1 MNTLAKRISLTSF
14 STLTS
19 LAIISFSTLTD
30 ATGNPEDLF
39 KMSFEDLLQV
49 KVTIAARKKESWLE
63 ASGTVLV
70 ISREDINAY
79 GWRDLKEI
87 LMTIPNMDVFYQW
100 SWLPGGQRGFTGNMS
115 STLLM
120 IDGREVQNVLAN
132 EAFIMNNFPAHR
144 IERVEV
150 LQGPN
155 STLYGGNAAQG
166 VINIVTRLES
176 KEPISEV
183 SVLFGEVNTRQIN
196 ALFNGQIN
204 QWHYGLSISKFSS
217 DLDYSELRDFVFDD
231 QRYSRNAA
239 LDQLRDHNSDNFR
252 NNEENTT
259 VDGRL
264 AYHSTYA
271 GFNLTR
277 TYNISGIERVAVD
290 YVNGDD
296 SDRGYTQMYA
306 GQEFSPNDKWQGFVE
321 ISRFSEYK
329 EKQRQKVANLST
341 ALSYDDLIIFTERE
355 DIGPSKRYRLRSQW
369 KYDVGDQSD
378 WILGYDGW
386 RTDIGSKVS
395 YVATD
400 NGIELR
406 TPSSWP
412 MDKEKADKH
421 AIYSQYAKRWKL
433 NDVDSLALT
442 LGLRFNSQD
451 FTDNAWLPR
460 LSLVYQ
466 QGASSAL
473 KYTYGEAFRPPTIFE
488 FDGVEDDTLVSQ
500 TMLMHE
506 LNYSKG
512 WDWGDFHFVNV
523 AAIYQMQV
531 ENFYNKVFDT
541 QLNYWRTEVTGQQEV
556 KGLEDQLKW
565 QTNDWQ
571 GFVGFRYVK
580 PDKTAV
586 NGNLHILNVPQSKI
600 KIGITREFGDFW
612 RTSLFIDHW
621 ASTLTEAN
629 TLSGDATE
637 LYKIPSWTS
646 VNLYFAAQKIELTSA
661 VTATVG
667 LYIEN
672 LFDETYYHANARGTS
687 PYQFIQ
693 APRNFRLQAEIN
705 F

>member
-1 MNTLAKRISLTSF
+1 MGKLTKQISLTLF
-14 STLTS
+14 GFCTF
-19 LAIISFSTLTD
+19 AGATD
-30 ATGNPEDLF
+30 NPDDLF

-49 KVTIAARKKESWLE
+49 KVSIAARKQEPWLE

-70 ISREDINAY
+70 INRADIEAY

-87 LMTIPNMDVFYQW
+87 MMTIPNMDVFYQW

-115 STLLM
+115 STLLL
-120 IDGREVQNVLAN
+120 IDGREVQNILAN
-132 EAFIMNNFPAHR
+132 EAFVMNNFPSHR

-166 VINIVTRLES
+166 VINIVTRLDS

-183 SVLFGEVNTRQIN
+183 SVLVGEVNTRQIS
-196 ALFNGQIN
+196 ALFSGKID
-204 QWHYGLSISKFSS
+204 QWQYGLSASKFSS
-217 DLDYSELRDFVFDD
+217 DLDYSELKDFVFDD
-231 QRYSRNAA
+231 QGYSRNAT
-239 LDQLRDHNSDNFR
+239 LDPLRDHNTNNFR

-259 VDGRL
+259 IDGRL
-264 AYHSTYA
+264 AYQSTYA

-296 SDRGYTQMYA
+296 SRRGYSQFYA
-306 GQEFSPNDKWQGFVE
+306 GQAFSPTDKWEGFVE

-341 ALSYDDLIIFTERE
+341 ANSYDELIIFTERE

-369 KYDVGDQSD
+369 KYQASAQSD
-378 WILGYDGW
+378 WVMGYDGW

-395 YVATD
+395 YVATE

-406 TPSSWP
+406 TPTSWP
-412 MDKEKADKH
+412 EDKEKSDKH
-421 AIYSQYAKRWKL
+421 AVYTQYAKRWALDEK
-433 NDVDSLALT
+433 DSFGVT
-442 LGLRFNSQD
+442 FGLRFNDQD
-451 FTDNAWLPR
+451 FTDNALLPR

-466 QGASSAL
+466 QGASSAI

-488 FDGVEDDTLVSQ
+488 FDGVEDDSLVSQ

-512 WDWGDFHFVNV
+512 WDWGDFHLVNV
-523 AAIYQMQV
+523 AAIYQMKV
-531 ENFYNKVFDT
+531 ENFYNKIFDT
-541 QLNYWRTEVTGQQEV
+541 QLNYWRTEVTGEQAV
-556 KGLEDQLKW
+556 KGFEDQLRW
-565 QTNDWQ
+565 QTQNWQ
-571 GFVGFRYVK
+571 GFVGFRYIK
-580 PDKTAV
+580 PDKTEI
-586 NGNLHILNVPQSKI
+586 NGEFKILNVPQSKL
-600 KIGITREFGDFW
+600 KAGVTREFGDFW

-621 ASTLTEAN
+621 DSVLTEAN
-629 TLSGDATE
+629 TLAGDATE
-637 LYKIPSWTS
+637 IYKIPAWTS
-646 VNLYFAAQKIELTSA
+646 VNLYVAAQKIKLASEI
-661 VTATVG
+661 TATLG
-667 LYIEN
+667 LYVEN

-693 APRNFRLQAEIN
+693 APRNFRLQLEVS